1 MGNTSSGKSGG
12 GSGGGGGTVAQ
23 RVSQA
28 GRTGVCTLREQ
39 KLTEVGC
46 LVGRSL
52 DIDHSSIMS
61 ILMML

>member
-12 GSGGGGGTVAQ
+12 ASGGGRSAVAQ

-39 KLTEVGC
+39 KLAEVGC
-46 LVGRSL
+46 LVGRWSGL
-52 DIDHSSIMS
+52 VIPACS
-61 ILMML
+61 

>member
-12 GSGGGGGTVAQ
+12 ASGGGSGAVAQ

-46 LVGRSL
+46 LPHCTGL
-52 DIDHSSIMS
+52 EIIM
-61 ILMML
+61 

>member
-12 GSGGGGGTVAQ
+12 GSGGGGGAVAQ

-46 LVGRSL
+46 LAGRSL
-52 DIDHSSIMS
+52 DIDHHPSS
-61 ILMML
+61 